1 MNFQMNLQEDDFNKF
16 NNEHIKRSLYKRKFY
31 LLIPFAIIIVPLFS
45 NRNRMNILSSILAPL
60 VFISIFMIV
69 FWLVLKYTSKSGRYK
84 DLVGDWNIIISESN
98 IYVKSP
104 QATSTINWMKT
115 MSVVD
120 GKYGIY
126 LYTQPTIGLVIPN
139 RYIKDKSMRIDMIS
153 SIEGAINAA

>member
-1 MNFQMNLQEDDFNKF
+1 MNLQEDDFNKF
-16 NNEHIKRSLYKRKFY
+16 NSEHIKRSLYKRKFY
-31 LLIPFAIIIVPLFS
+31 LLIPFAIIIVQLLS
-45 NRNRMNILSSILAPL
+45 KGNRMNILSSILAPL

-84 DLVGDWNIIISESN
+84 ALVGDWNIIISESN